1 VASIRFVSSITCLDG
16 NQISLLLN
24 CVLMETSVKLLT
36 HLELVGGH
44 LALDFVNSVGGL
56 VDPDPDS
63 EALRSYDD
71 LLAWSQRAGSLDKRA
86 AQTLARHARRRPE
99 DAKAAFARALE
110 LRELADR
117 VIRPVA
123 AGDTPDA
130 NDLAALRAEESIALA
145 RAELAPAGDG
155 PEWRWQWRDT
165 DDLEAPLW
173 PLAHAVVDLLTHGR
187 LERLRSCANCRWLFL
202 DESRNASRRW
212 CSMDGCGT
220 DVKKRRYVQRRRE
233 RRRSTR

>member
-1 VASIRFVSSITCLDG
+1 MS
-16 NQISLLLN
+16 
-24 CVLMETSVKLLT
+24 LT

-71 LLAWSQRAGSLDKRA
+71 LLAWSQRAGSLDKRG
-86 AQTLARHARRRPE
+86 AQTLARRARRHPE
-99 DAKAAFARALE
+99 DAEAAFTRALE

-123 AGDTPDA
+123 AGDEPDPG
-130 NDLAALRAEESIALA
+130 DLAALRAEESAALA
-145 RAELAPAGDG
+145 RAELTPAGDG

-165 DDLEAPLW
+165 DDLAAPLW
-173 PLAHAVVDLLTHGR
+173 PLAHAVVDLLTQGR
-187 LERLRSCANCRWLFL
+187 LERLRGCANCRWIFL

-212 CSMDGCGT
+212 CSMNGCGT
-220 DVKKRRYVQRRRE
+220 DVKKRRYVERRRE
-233 RRRSTR
+233 RRRAQR

>member
-1 VASIRFVSSITCLDG
+1 
-16 NQISLLLN
+16 
-24 CVLMETSVKLLT
+24 METSVKVLT
-36 HLELVGGH
+36 NLDLVGGH

-56 VDPDPDS
+56 VDPDPAS
-63 EALRSYDD
+63 EALRSYDA
-71 LLAWSQRAGSLDKRA
+71 LLAWSQIAGSLDEEA
-86 AQTLARHARRRPE
+86 AQALARRARRHPE
-99 DAKAAFARALE
+99 AAEAAFARALE

-117 VIRPVA
+117 VIRSVA
-123 AGDTPDA
+123 AGGKPNAD
-130 NDLAALRAEESIALA
+130 DLATVRAEESAALA
-145 RAELAPAGDG
+145 RAELAPAGHG

-187 LERLRSCANCRWLFL
+187 LERLRGCANCRWLFL

-220 DVKKRRYVQRRRE
+220 DVKKRRYVERRRE

>member
-1 VASIRFVSSITCLDG
+1 
-16 NQISLLLN
+16 
-24 CVLMETSVKLLT
+24 METRVKVLT
-36 HLELVGGH
+36 DLDLVGGH

-71 LLAWSQRAGSLDKRA
+71 LLAWSRMAGSLDERVVQA
-86 AQTLARHARRRPE
+86 LGRHARRHLE
-99 DAKAAFARALE
+99 EADAAYARALE

-123 AGDTPDA
+123 AGDRPDA
-130 NDLAALRAEESIALA
+130 DDLAVLRAEESTALA

-155 PEWRWQWRDT
+155 LEWRWQWRDA
-165 DDLEAPLW
+165 DDLETPLW

-187 LERLRSCANCRWLFL
+187 LERLRGCANCRWLFF

-220 DVKKRRYVQRRRE
+220 DVKKRRYVKRRRK
-233 RRRSTR
+233 RRRAER

>member
-1 VASIRFVSSITCLDG
+1 MYFDG
-16 NQISLLLN
+16 NPRSFLLN
-24 CVLMETSVKLLT
+24 CLLMETRVRVLT
-36 HLELVGGH
+36 NLDLVGGH

-63 EALRSYDD
+63 EALHSYDD
-71 LLAWSQRAGSLDKRA
+71 LLAWSQMAGALDDRV
-86 AQTLARHARRRPE
+86 AQALARHARRHLKE
-99 DAKAAFARALE
+99 AYAAFARALE

-123 AGDTPDA
+123 AGDRPDA
-130 NDLAALRAEESIALA
+130 NDLAALRAEESTALA
-145 RAELAPAGDG
+145 HAELAPVGDG

-165 DDLEAPLW
+165 GDLDAPRW

-187 LERLRSCANCRWLFL
+187 LDRLRGCANCRWLFL

-220 DVKKRRYVQRRRE
+220 DVKKRRYVERRRE
-233 RRRSTR
+233 RQRAER